1 MNLAYRIRAVFVVT
15 LKRLWAQRGLTGATT
30 LGLTIA
36 VALMTTVPLY
46 ADAVSF
52 RVLQEEVG
60 VQVERRN
67 RPAFAYLYSYVGSW
81 QGAVHWEDVQALD
94 DYFRGPAS
102 VDLGLPLQSGVR
114 HFETDRFR
122 LYPAGAGRYGDQDEA
137 LALVNLATTEGIADH
152 IEIVTGRFPQAADA
166 GPLGTVEVLV
176 TEPFATE
183 LGLHVG
189 ETYVAYNFRDPSG
202 PMSEIPVQIA
212 GTWRALDRDEEYWFF
227 KPSVFDDLLLVP
239 EATYV
244 HRLAPYL
251 EDEVY
256 LAVWYLV
263 MDGGKVG
270 TGDVG
275 RLVAGA
281 QRVERQMANLLP
293 NTIEMVSPVDALHA
307 YRRAVGPL
315 TVLLTAYNVP
325 IVALILAF
333 IALVVGLAVEQR
345 RNEIAVMRSRGAS
358 PWQVLGFAVLEGA
371 LLGAL
376 AWSLG
381 TLAALGSTH
390 LMGRARSFMD
400 FSASAPLRVAFN
412 QAALR
417 AGGLAVGLALVAQVL
432 PTAAAS
438 RDTIITYKG
447 EQARSTARPWWQRA
461 WLDLLLLI
469 PAAYG
474 FYLLQQQG
482 SLVALGEAGA
492 GSDPFGNPLL
502 FLIPS
507 LTIFAL
513 TLFFLRVLPWA
524 MEAIS
529 WLLFRTD
536 SVGALMAVRHLARA
550 PRLYATPLI
559 LLVLTVSLSVFTA
572 SLAMTMDYQLYD
584 DQLYRLG
591 ADLNLTGP
599 GRALGGGGLYGM
611 FADQP
616 DEPTSRSLF
625 LPMEEY
631 LAFPGVE
638 AASRVGR
645 YHARG
650 VVGAERVR
658 GIFLGVDRV
667 TFGPVAF
674 WRYDFAPYRLGSLL
688 NALAATPEGVLV
700 PYEFLSD
707 SGLAIGDLVRLELTL
722 LDTEVKLD
730 AQIVGAFEYFPT
742 WYPSENG
749 TLFVGNL
756 DHLFDLV
763 GGEAP
768 YNVWMRTGPDFDPAA
783 FDEAVAQQAS
793 VTWSYDEPYAA
804 IQREQMR
811 PERQGLFGLL
821 SVGFMAAAVVTVVG
835 FFVYALFSFRRR
847 FIELGILRAVGL
859 SQRQM
864 ITFVGFELGSLV
876 VAGLALG
883 TLLGVWVSH
892 LFVPY
897 LKVADS
903 AADLVPPY
911 LVEIAWPAIFQIYL
925 LFVLLLGLSLFALAL
940 VLRRI
945 KIFQA
950 IKLGETV

>member
-1 MNLAYRIRAVFVVT
+1 MNLVYRIRAVFVVT
-15 LKRLWAQRGLTGATT
+15 LKRLWAQRGLTGATA
-30 LGLTIA
+30 LGLVIA
-36 VALMTTVPLY
+36 VALVTTVPLY
-46 ADAVSF
+46 ADAVNF
-52 RVLQEEVG
+52 RVLQEQVG
-60 VQVERRN
+60 VQAEQRHH
-67 RPAFAYLYSYVGSW
+67 PAFAYLYSYVGSW
-81 QGAVHWEDVQALD
+81 QGAIEWEDVQALD
-94 DYFRGPAS
+94 DYFRGPAPA
-102 VDLGLPLQSGVR
+102 DLGLPLQLGVR

-122 LYPAGAGRYGDQDEA
+122 LYPAGAGQYDDQGDG
-137 LALVNLATTEGIADH
+137 LAVVNLATTEGIADH
-152 IEIVTGRFPQAADA
+152 IEIVVGRFPQVADP
-166 GPLGTVEVLV
+166 GPQTPIEVLV
-176 TEPFATE
+176 TEPFATQ
-183 LGLHVG
+183 LGLQVG
-189 ETYVAYNFRDPSG
+189 ETFVAYNYREPSA
-202 PMSEIPVQIA
+202 PMSEIPIQIV
-212 GTWRALDRDEEYWFF
+212 GTWRPLDRDEAYWFF

-244 HRLAPYL
+244 RRLAPL
-251 EDEVY
+251 LGDEVY

-263 MDGGKVG
+263 MDGGEVR
-270 TGDVG
+270 TDDVG

-281 QRVERQMANLLP
+281 RRVERQVANLLP
-293 NTIEMVSPVDALHA
+293 NTIDMISPVEALDA

-315 TVLLTAYNVP
+315 TILLTAYNVP
-325 IVALILAF
+325 VVALVLAF

-345 RNEIAVMRSRGAS
+345 RNEIAVMRSRGAT
-358 PWQVLGFAVLEGA
+358 PWQVLGFATLEGV

-376 AWSLG
+376 AWALG
-381 TLAALGSTH
+381 TSVALGSTQ

-400 FSASAPLRVAFN
+400 FSASAALRVTLN
-412 QAALR
+412 QAAFR
-417 AGGLAVGLALVAQVL
+417 AGGLAVGLALVAQVF

-438 RDTIITYKG
+438 RDTIITYKQ

-461 WLDLLLLI
+461 WLDLLLMI

-482 SLVALGEAGA
+482 SLVALGEEGA

-524 MEAIS
+524 MEGIS
-529 WLLFRTD
+529 WLLFKTD

-584 DQLYRLG
+584 DTLYRLG

-611 FADQP
+611 FTSQP
-616 DEPTSRSLF
+616 DEPVSRALF
-625 LPMEEY
+625 LPMDEY
-631 LAFPGVE
+631 LSFPGVE

-645 YHARG
+645 YHARA
-650 VVGAERVR
+650 VVGGERLR
-658 GIFLGVDRV
+658 GIFLGVDRA
-667 TFGPVAF
+667 TFGLVAF

-700 PYEFLSD
+700 PYEFLRN
-707 SGLAIGDLVRLELTL
+707 SGLAVGDLVRLEVAL
-722 LDTEVKLD
+722 LEVEVKLD
-730 AQIVGAFEYFPT
+730 AQVVGAFVYFPT
-742 WYPSENG
+742 WYPPENG
-749 TLFVGNL
+749 ALFVGNL
-756 DHLFDLV
+756 DHLFELT

-768 YNVWMRTGPDFDPAA
+768 YDVWFRTGPGFDETA
-783 FDEAVAQQAS
+783 FGEAVAQRAS

-804 IQREQMR
+804 IEREQMR

-821 SVGFMAAAVVTVVG
+821 SVGFMAAALVTVVG

-864 ITFVGFELGSLV
+864 IVFVGCELGSLV
-876 VAGLALG
+876 VGGLVLG
-883 TLLGVWVSH
+883 TLLGAWVSQ

-897 LKVADS
+897 LKVGDS
-903 AADLVPPY
+903 AAGLVPPY

-925 LFVLLLGLSLFALAL
+925 LFLLLFVLVLAVL
-940 VLRRI
+940 GVVLRRI
-945 KIFQA
+945 KVFQA